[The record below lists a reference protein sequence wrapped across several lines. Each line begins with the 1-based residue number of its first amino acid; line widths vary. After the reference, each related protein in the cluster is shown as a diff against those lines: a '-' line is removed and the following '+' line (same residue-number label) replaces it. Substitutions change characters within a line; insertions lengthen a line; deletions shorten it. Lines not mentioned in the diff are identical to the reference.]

1 MKSIPTSIPVRTQ
14 IFTFMNGRNFIPNSK
29 IRQVS
34 LILRDL
40 SAQPTEVELVIAAD
54 DNGGGAA
61 AECRYTAAEPWVR
74 RMETVNLMLAE

>member
-1 MKSIPTSIPVRTQ
+1 
-14 IFTFMNGRNFIPNSK
+14 MNGRNFIPNSES
-29 IRQVS
+29 RQVS

-61 AECRYTAAEPWVR
+61 AEFRYAAAEPWVR